1 MQPLPASGN
10 GAGSLPR
17 NLDDPRLFINRE
29 LSWLEFNGR
38 VFEEALDTVHPL
50 LERVKFLA
58 IFANN
63 LDEFFMIRVSGLRRQ
78 LRARIVEL
86 SADGM
91 TPTEQVAMI
100 HKIVLEMYE
109 RQADCWY
116 NDLLPKLNSRGIRVL
131 HDHELTSSQ
140 RERLTQYYQEEVYPV
155 LTPLAFDPG
164 HPFPQISN
172 LSLNLAVVVNDPE
185 HGERF
190 ARLKVPDSFPRL
202 VPIPKDESEPGAT
215 AEFIW
220 LEDLI
225 AANLSGLFPGLDI
238 VSVFPFRV
246 TRDADLEIED
256 DEAEDLL
263 TAIEEGV
270 DHRTFGTEV
279 RLEVDTATPDRIRK
293 ILLENLEMEES
304 QVYAVKGLIGM
315 SDLMQLTKIER
326 PDLKDPPFA
335 PPVPEALSDGKTI
348 FEAIRER
355 DLLFYHPY
363 DTFTPVVD
371 FVRVAAQD
379 PDVLAIKL
387 TLYRVGPKSPIVDA
401 LMEARE
407 NGKQVAVL
415 VELKARFDEE
425 NNIAWARALEQAGVH
440 VVYGV
445 IGLKTHAKMCLVVRR
460 DEDGIRRYAHVSTG
474 NYNTV
479 TTRIYTDLGLLT
491 ADEETGEGIT
501 DLFNAITGYSRKE
514 VFGKLL
520 VAPGRMRKEFIARI
534 DREIEVHKAHG
545 GGYLAFKMNALVD
558 RRCIQALYRASQAG
572 VKIDLQ
578 VRGICCLRPGLPGI
592 SETITVTS
600 IVGRFLEH
608 ARIYYF
614 RNGGDEE
621 ILTGSADLMPRNFD
635 RRIEILYPIRDAA
648 LKDLLL
654 NTILRTHLKDN
665 VKSRRLKSDGSY
677 ERVMPAPGEPLLDSQ
692 AWMLEH
698 YRALGLPS

>member
-1 MQPLPASGN
+1 
-10 GAGSLPR
+10 
-17 NLDDPRLFINRE
+17 
-29 LSWLEFNGR
+29 
-38 VFEEALDTVHPL
+38 
-50 LERVKFLA
+50 
-58 IFANN
+58 
-63 LDEFFMIRVSGLRRQ
+63 
-78 LRARIVEL
+78 
-86 SADGM
+86 
-91 TPTEQVAMI
+91 
-100 HKIVLEMYE
+100 
-109 RQADCWY
+109 
-116 NDLLPKLNSRGIRVL
+116 
-131 HDHELTSSQ
+131 
-140 RERLTQYYQEEVYPV
+140 
-155 LTPLAFDPG
+155 
-164 HPFPQISN
+164 
-172 LSLNLAVVVNDPE
+172 
-185 HGERF
+185 
-190 ARLKVPDSFPRL
+190 VPDSFPRL
-202 VPIPKDESEPGAT
+202 VPIPKDESETGT
-215 AEFIW
+215 KAEFIW

-225 AANLSGLFPGLDI
+225 AANLSGLFPGLE
-238 VSVFPFRV
+238 VVNVFPFRV

-263 TAIEEGV
+263 TAIEESV
-270 DHRTFGTEV
+270 DHRTFGAEV

-293 ILLENLEMEES
+293 ILVENLEMEES
-304 QVYAVKGLIGM
+304 QVYAVKGLVGM
-315 SDLMQLTKIER
+315 ADLMQLTKLER
-326 PDLKDPPFA
+326 PDLKDPPF
-335 PPVPEALSDGKTI
+335 VPSVPLVLSEGNNI
-348 FEAIRER
+348 FEVIRER
-355 DLLFYHPY
+355 DVLLYHPY
-363 DTFTPVVD
+363 DSFTPVVD
-371 FVRVAAQD
+371 FVRIAAVD
-379 PDVLAIKL
+379 PSVLAIKL

-460 DEDGIRRYAHVSTG
+460 DADGIRRYVHVSTG

-479 TTRIYTDLGLLT
+479 TSRVYTDLGLLT
-491 ADEETGEGIT
+491 ADEEIGEEIT

-514 VFGKLL
+514 AYGKLL
-520 VAPGRMRKEFIARI
+520 VAPGRMRKEIIARI
-534 DREIEVHKAHG
+534 DREIENHKAHG

-578 VRGICCLRPGLPGI
+578 VRGICCLRPGIPGV

-635 RRIEILYPIRDAA
+635 RRIEILYAVRDPA

-654 NTILRTHLKDN
+654 HTVLHTHLSDN
-665 VKSRRLKSDGSY
+665 VKARKLKSDASY
-677 ERVMPAPGEPLLDSQ
+677 ERVTPVPDEPLLNSQ